1 MSLIAQ
7 FRTSSSLR
15 LEAGVVPLFH
25 ESLSSKDFTEV
36 MCPKLISVATEGSAY
51 AFGMMYFEKEA
62 FLAQYPQLYKQI
74 CIAADYGK
82 VI

>member
-15 LEAGVVPLFH
+15 LEAGVVPLCH

-36 MCPKLISVATEGSAY
+36 MCPKLISVATEGGAN
-51 AFGMMYFEKEA
+51 AFGKKYFEKQE
-62 FLAQYPQLYKQI
+62 FLAQSPQALQADLY
-74 CIAADYGK
+74 AADFGK